1 MSKKLILYVFYSASN
16 NGGTIG
22 SCYIDVGLYY
32 WLFPIFAH
40 NDILKKFEADGLK
53 AVNLISVLRS
63 YR

>member
-40 NDILKKFEADGLK
+40 NRILKNLEADGFK
-53 AVNLISVLRS
+53 VVNLVSVLRS
-63 YR
+63 YK